1 VLGLVL
7 GEGIGVFGV
16 GFGVEFNVEC
26 SNLNDWCCVCCC
38 V

>member
-16 GFGVEFNVEC
+16 VFGVGCTDLCV
-26 SNLNDWCCVCCC
+26 WCFV
-38 V
+38 